1 MKLASI
7 ETVLE
12 KEVHPNADL
21 LEIVKVQGWRSV
33 VRKAENY
40 QVGDKV
46 IFIPIDTVVQPAA
59 WNTFLQK
66 TVDNTK
72 PIRVDTVRLRG
83 VFSQGLIQPL
93 SILPS
98 GEYEVGQ
105 EVHELIGVSKYER
118 EIPAQLAGLAKG
130 NFPYHIIPKTDEEN
144 LLSTPELLDEIR
156 GHEVYVS
163 LKMDGSS
170 CSLIDKEN
178 EEFMVCSRSLNL
190 KESEGNSFWVVA
202 RKYDLPNKMKGLN
215 IAIQGELCGENIQS
229 NQAGIKGQEFRL
241 FNGRFLDTG
250 RDMGLQDLIDIAKKL
265 EIPMVDVI
273 KTFKIDDSTTI
284 SDLQT
289 VANEVKYQNGK
300 PGEGIVV
307 RPAIPFESNVLRKSL
322 SFKVI
327 NQNYKQ

>member
-1 MKLASI
+1 
-7 ETVLE
+7 
-12 KEVHPNADL
+12 
-21 LEIVKVQGWRSV
+21 
-33 VRKAENY
+33 
-40 QVGDKV
+40 
-46 IFIPIDTVVQPAA
+46 
-59 WNTFLQK
+59 
-66 TVDNTK
+66 
-72 PIRVDTVRLRG
+72 VRLRG

-93 SILPS
+93 SILPP

-144 LLSTPELLDEIR
+144 LLSSPELLDEIR
-156 GHEVYVS
+156 GHEVYVAA
-163 LKMDGSS
+163 KADGSS
-170 CSLIDKEN
+170 ATFIDKEN

-190 KESEGNSFWVVA
+190 KESEGNSFWVAA

-215 IAIQGELCGENIQS
+215 IAIQSEMVGPSVQS
-229 NQAGIKGQEFRL
+229 NQMGLPDLQIRL

-250 RDMGLQDLIDIAKKL
+250 KDMGLQDLMNISDKL
-265 EIPMVDVI
+265 QIPMVDVI
-273 KTFKIDDSTTI
+273 KTFKIDDFTNIAS
-284 SDLQT
+284 LQLL
-289 VANEVKYQNGK
+289 ANEVKYQNGK

-307 RPAIPFESNVLRKSL
+307 RPVIPFESNVLRKSL